1 MRLAWFL
8 PSYFLTDH
16 RIYFCM
22 YVWHFDIAFVFFVWP
37 SYIPLYKRMNREY
50 QKDYILKL
58 NKQAI
63 ELTQFFVKL
72 FVYLKKRKT
81 ILHVHEYRLW
91 VVVVFFFVHVLH
103 NQFGNERRYKQKL
116 DIVIIY
122 ECVHCF
128 ICTKK
133 TFSTRFVKEYRHSLW
148 WVNVFITLQFLVK
161 SINLLPIIAVN
172 ESAHVAKQ
180 EPSAFEILALDGIY
194 CRRRI
199 DGGRQRDKKVNLS
212 HVLAGTCRKLIH
224 RRVRVSRCEL
234 LT

>member
-1 MRLAWFL
+1 
-8 PSYFLTDH
+8 
-16 RIYFCM
+16 M
-22 YVWHFDIAFVFFVWP
+22 Y
-37 SYIPLYKRMNREY
+37 MNIGY
-50 QKDYILKL
+50 GLL
-58 NKQAI
+58 
-63 ELTQFFVKL
+63 LV
-72 FVYLKKRKT
+72 
-81 ILHVHEYRLW
+81 
-91 VVVVFFFVHVLH
+91 FFVHVLH

-116 DIVIIY
+116 DLVFIY

-234 LT
+234 LTQGQLEVIGMHD

>member
-91 VVVVFFFVHVLH
+91 VVVVFFFCPRFTQSV
-103 NQFGNERRYKQKL
+103 
-116 DIVIIY
+116 
-122 ECVHCF
+122 CV

-133 TFSTRFVKEYRHSLW
+133 TFSTRFKWFVKEYRHSLW

>member
-1 MRLAWFL
+1 MALRHCLRIFC
-8 PSYFLTDH
+8 LT
-16 RIYFCM
+16 IVYT
-22 YVWHFDIAFVFFVWP
+22 
-37 SYIPLYKRMNREY
+37 LNREY

-81 ILHVHEYRLW
+81 IVHVHEYRLW
-91 VVVVFFFVHVLH
+91 VVVVFFVHVLH

-133 TFSTRFVKEYRHSLW
+133 TFSTRFVKEYRHSL
-148 WVNVFITLQFLVK
+148 
-161 SINLLPIIAVN
+161 
-172 ESAHVAKQ
+172 
-180 EPSAFEILALDGIY
+180 
-194 CRRRI
+194 
-199 DGGRQRDKKVNLS
+199 
-212 HVLAGTCRKLIH
+212 
-224 RRVRVSRCEL
+224 
-234 LT
+234 

>member
-1 MRLAWFL
+1 MYGTSTL
-8 PSYFLTDH
+8 PSYFLSDH
-16 RIYFCM
+16 RIYLCIKE
-22 YVWHFDIAFVFFVWP
+22 WIENTRRIISW
-37 SYIPLYKRMNREY
+37 NWT
-50 QKDYILKL
+50 
-58 NKQAI
+58 NKQ
-63 ELTQFFVKL
+63 LNWRNFFVKL

-91 VVVVFFFVHVLH
+91 VVVVFFFCPRFTQSV
-103 NQFGNERRYKQKL
+103 
-116 DIVIIY
+116 
-122 ECVHCF
+122 CV

-133 TFSTRFVKEYRHSLW
+133 TFSTRFKWFVKEYRHSLW

-234 LT
+234 LTQGQLEVIGMHD

>member
-1 MRLAWFL
+1 MYGTSTL
-8 PSYFLTDH
+8 PSYFLSDH
-16 RIYFCM
+16 RIYLCIKE
-22 YVWHFDIAFVFFVWP
+22 WIENTRRIISW
-37 SYIPLYKRMNREY
+37 NWT
-50 QKDYILKL
+50 
-58 NKQAI
+58 NKQ
-63 ELTQFFVKL
+63 LNWRNFFVKL

-116 DIVIIY
+116 DIVFIY

-133 TFSTRFVKEYRHSLW
+133 TFSTRFKWFVKEYRHSLW

-234 LT
+234 LTQGQLEVIGMHD